1 MTLSCV
7 TAKSIPVLWLVPSS
21 YTTPRQSVTNQLLIN
36 VKEKT
41 KNTQQMCHKVKGIK
55 SKVRGQM
62 IQKFWNY
69 AIKLSAKETKWMV
82 RVPEPPSLFFT
93 VWF

>member
-1 MTLSCV
+1 MSKNKPKTLNKC
-7 TAKSIPVLWLVPSS
+7 AIKL
-21 YTTPRQSVTNQLLIN
+21 
-36 VKEKT
+36 KEL
-41 KNTQQMCHKVKGIK
+41 
-55 SKVRGQM
+55 KVRLGD
-62 IQKFWNY
+62 KWSKSFGNY

>member
-21 YTTPRQSVTNQLLIN
+21 YTTPRQSVTNQLFIN
-36 VKEKT
+36 VKEQTT
-41 KNTQQMCHKVKGIK
+41 KLKEW
-55 SKVRGQM
+55 KVRLGD
-62 IQKFWNY
+62 KWSKSFGNY
-69 AIKLSAKETKWMV
+69 AIKLSAEETKWMA

>member
-1 MTLSCV
+1 MPKNKPKTLNKCA
-7 TAKSIPVLWLVPSS
+7 TKL
-21 YTTPRQSVTNQLLIN
+21 
-36 VKEKT
+36 KEL
-41 KNTQQMCHKVKGIK
+41 
-55 SKVRGQM
+55 KVRLGD
-62 IQKFWNY
+62 KWSKSFGNY

>member
-1 MTLSCV
+1 MSKNKPKTLNKCA
-7 TAKSIPVLWLVPSS
+7 TKL
-21 YTTPRQSVTNQLLIN
+21 
-36 VKEKT
+36 KEL
-41 KNTQQMCHKVKGIK
+41 
-55 SKVRGQM
+55 KVRLGD
-62 IQKFWNY
+62 KWSKSFGNY

>member
-1 MTLSCV
+1 MS
-7 TAKSIPVLWLVPSS
+7 K
-21 YTTPRQSVTNQLLIN
+21 N
-36 VKEKT
+36 KT
-41 KNTQQMCHKVKGIK
+41 KTLNKCATKLKEL
-55 SKVRGQM
+55 KVRLGD
-62 IQKFWNY
+62 KWSKSFGNY

>member
-1 MTLSCV
+1 MSKKKPKTLN
-7 TAKSIPVLWLVPSS
+7 KSATKL
-21 YTTPRQSVTNQLLIN
+21 
-36 VKEKT
+36 KEL
-41 KNTQQMCHKVKGIK
+41 
-55 SKVRGQM
+55 KVRLGD
-62 IQKFWNY
+62 KWSKSFGNY

>member
-1 MTLSCV
+1 MSKNKPNTLNKCA
-7 TAKSIPVLWLVPSS
+7 TKL
-21 YTTPRQSVTNQLLIN
+21 
-36 VKEKT
+36 KEL
-41 KNTQQMCHKVKGIK
+41 
-55 SKVRGQM
+55 KVRLGD
-62 IQKFWNY
+62 KWSKSFGNY

>member
-1 MTLSCV
+1 MSKKKPKTLNKCA
-7 TAKSIPVLWLVPSS
+7 TKL
-21 YTTPRQSVTNQLLIN
+21 
-36 VKEKT
+36 KEL
-41 KNTQQMCHKVKGIK
+41 
-55 SKVRGQM
+55 KVRLGD
-62 IQKFWNY
+62 KWSKSFGNY